1 MRCYKQGFMTVE
13 EFKNMFPEKSHLE
26 GDELWNAM
34 EDYMLKVKPYIPK
47 PLTDWMGNLVKDGD
61 TVVIFRTRSFIQ
73 GDIMMGFLNSD
84 KPMVK
89 IGYIPNN
96 FLWENIGE
104 YKMKKVGHVLMYDIA
119 FGDGCTLTSSASM
132 IDFGKQPTDVICIKG
147 VSDDKDKYIQ
157 FKGGVYSERP

>member
-1 MRCYKQGFMTVE
+1 MTVE

-61 TVVIFRTRSFIQ
+61 TVIIIRTRPFFR
-73 GDIMMGFLNSD
+73 GE
-84 KPMVK
+84 VK
-89 IGYIPNN
+89 SINFQTGEEKLVAYIPDN
-96 FLWENIGE
+96 FQWENIGE
-104 YKMKKVGHVLMYDIA
+104 YKMKKVGHVLMYDIF
-119 FGDGCTLTSSASM
+119 FGNGCTLTTSASM

-157 FKGGVYSERP
+157 FKGCVYSECP

>member
-1 MRCYKQGFMTVE
+1 MTVE

-26 GDELWNAM
+26 GDELLNAM

-61 TVVIFRTRSFIQ
+61 KVIVIRTRPFFR
-73 GDIMMGFLNSD
+73 GE
-84 KPMVK
+84 VK
-89 IGYIPNN
+89 SINFKTGEEKLVTYIPDN
-96 FLWENIGE
+96 FQWENIGE
-104 YKMKKVGHVLMYDIA
+104 YKMKKVGHVLMYDIS
-119 FGDGCTLTSSASM
+119 FGDGCTLTTSASM
-132 IDFGKQPTDVICIKG
+132 IDFAKQQTDVICIKG